1 VWETIF
7 TGFIKVKYK
16 SEVTCAEIGMKTEDL
31 EFSVEDGADKLA
43 ENAQSQKIM
52 KIGRDVRNIFM
63 RLAMKFHI
71 FLTPE
76 KCESDIR
83 KYLIKI
89 TVRYSFQ
96 WPNGVETEIL
106 KFRWTRYVKP
116 SQPVKFELKRTF
128 RELRRKI
135 SDFKLPGDE

>member
-1 VWETIF
+1 
-7 TGFIKVKYK
+7 
-16 SEVTCAEIGMKTEDL
+16 MKTEDL

-96 WPNGVETEIL
+96 
-106 KFRWTRYVKP
+106 
-116 SQPVKFELKRTF
+116 
-128 RELRRKI
+128 
-135 SDFKLPGDE
+135 